1 MKLKKMKYLLYSNI
15 NLHYMLLYLLYLLFF
30 PLIQSLLLMNHDCIN
45 CKHFHK
51 NIYLKSDDKTIKPNP
66 QSIGYCKL
74 GLDTNTP
81 PTVKVYMPVEEFR
94 TNKNEDNCGA
104 DGKFF
109 RKL

>member
-1 MKLKKMKYLLYSNI
+1 
-15 NLHYMLLYLLYLLFF
+15 MLLYLLYLLFS
-30 PLIQSLLLMNHDCIN
+30 PLTQSLLLMNHDCIN
-45 CKHFHK
+45 CKHFYK
-51 NIYLKSDDKTIKPNP
+51 TIYLKSDDKSTL

-94 TNKNEDNCGA
+94 TNKNEDNCGT

-109 RKL
+109 KKS